1 MKNIFCLFFILFFS
15 CDSTKPIYV
24 NNYIVNSL
32 KVDKLL
38 IRIEESNI
46 NSIKK
51 EKESFLNSKYSTDSI
66 YLKSLN
72 LFIDK
77 DINSFNHEL
86 LKQKLTEVLKNVGE
100 QNLNK
105 IHVLF
110 MRYSGEMI
118 YENIVIIVE
127 EKRLLFSCFV

>member
-100 QNLNK
+100 QNLTK
-105 IHVLF
+105 F
-110 MRYSGEMI
+110 MFCLCGI
-118 YENIVIIVE
+118 L
-127 EKRLLFSCFV
+127 EK